1 MLGYLNSVT
10 SGLIGKW
17 IYQRGRSLLGSLWM
31 ILYIGLLIIGYR
43 DFDVHI
49 TRYRAC

>member
-17 IYQRGRSLLGSLWM
+17 IYQKGRS
-31 ILYIGLLIIGYR
+31 
-43 DFDVHI
+43 
-49 TRYRAC
+49 C

>member
-17 IYQRGRSLLGSLWM
+17 IYQRGRS
-31 ILYIGLLIIGYR
+31 
-43 DFDVHI
+43 
-49 TRYRAC
+49 C

>member
-31 ILYIGLLIIGYR
+31 ILYIGLLIFGYR
-43 DFDVHI
+43 DFGVHI
-49 TRYRAC
+49 IRYRSC